1 MHNAELLARLQAT
14 EKNYNAQVKLVRTP
28 LTATYHTALKPDMH
42 PFVHALYPST
52 CYAYE
57 LLQAGG
63 EDNVRRA
70 AAIFEVVLSC
80 QDQDPGRGTYGIWPY
95 FYEETLDEMDR
106 PDWNMAD
113 FHGKK
118 LLLIAKNYAPLL
130 PQPLLAQLR
139 DAVYHACRAIVIRN
153 VGPHYTN
160 IAIMG
165 ALVTLLGGEL
175 LENEEL
181 RSYGLQRLQTFHAY
195 TAGIGTFSE
204 YNSPCYTPIAI
215 EELHGIYTQSGSAEA
230 VAVAEQLLDIAW
242 HMVAKHYHPATGAW
256 GGPHSRTYST
266 LLRPNEKAF
275 LANALKD
282 DPAGIRCPE
291 KYRHLFSSK
300 EERYFTEP
308 TLNAAEAG
316 YQNYATT
323 YQNGRITLGSYT
335 MGSMWNQR
343 RNLLGYV
350 DAGGGKMVSV
360 QLQFLKDGKDFCS
373 AIFSGVQSRRQVLF
387 SFNLATDNGA
397 WHQDLDI
404 INGRFSAEDL
414 RIRMLLGGDAA
425 ALDLPVVQEGA
436 RLTAQLG
443 DTALQ
448 VEAVLDSTPYG
459 PLSVQVERAAEGVSL
474 NYVIASGR
482 EREFDFHTLEK
493 AVWIFAF
500 SLGEEKLLP
509 TVRLEPDGMRVT
521 ASVQTE
527 DGPMAITVPQ
537 VPRKTGEFYRE
548 NQIQLPQGQDR
559 L

>member
-1 MHNAELLARLQAT
+1 MMHHAELLAKLQTT
-14 EKNYNAQVKLVRTP
+14 EANYDALVKLVRTP
-28 LTATYHTALKPDMH
+28 LTATYHTALKPDTH
-42 PFVHALYPST
+42 PVVHALYPST

-63 EDNVRRA
+63 KDYVQRA
-70 AAIFEVVLSC
+70 ADILEAVVAC
-80 QDQDPGRGTYGIWPY
+80 QDQDPTRATYGIWPY
-95 FYEETLDEMDR
+95 FYEEPLDKMDR

-118 LLLIAKNYAPLL
+118 LLLIAKHYAPLL
-130 PQPLLAQLR
+130 PQSLVARLW
-139 DAVYHACRAIVIRN
+139 DAVYHACQAIVIRN

-181 RSYGLQRLQTFHAY
+181 RGYGIRRLQTFYAY
-195 TAGIGTFSE
+195 TADIGTFSE

-215 EELHGIYTQSGSAEA
+215 EELHDIYTQSESAEA
-230 VAVAEQLLDIAW
+230 VAVAERLLDLAW
-242 HMVAKHYHPATGAW
+242 HMVARHYHPATGAW
-256 GGPHSRTYST
+256 GGPHSRTYGT
-266 LLRPNEKAF
+266 MLRPSEKAF

-291 KYRHLFSSK
+291 KYRYLFSSP

-308 TLNAAEAG
+308 TLQEKETG

-323 YQNGRITLGSYT
+323 YQNGKLTLGSYS

-350 DAGGGKMVSV
+350 AAGEGKTVSV

-373 AIFSGVQSRRQVLF
+373 AIFSGVQFRQQVLF

-404 INGRFSAEDL
+404 INGLFRAKDL
-414 RIRMLLGGDAA
+414 RVRLLLGGDAA
-425 ALDLPVVQEGA
+425 GLDVPVAQDGM
-436 RLTAQLG
+436 RLEAKVG

-448 VEAVLDSTPYG
+448 VEAVLDSASYG
-459 PLSVQVERAAEGVSL
+459 PLFVQVERAANGMCL
-474 NYVIASGR
+474 DYVIASGG
-482 EREFDFHTLEK
+482 ERDFDFHTLEK
-493 AVWIFAF
+493 AVWVFVF
-500 SLGEEKLLP
+500 SLGEEKALP
-509 TVRLEPDGMRVT
+509 AVRLETKGMWVT
-521 ASVQTE
+521 ATVETD

-537 VPRKTGEFYRE
+537 VPRKTGELYRE
-548 NQIQLPQGQDR
+548 NQIQLPKG
-559 L
+559 LE